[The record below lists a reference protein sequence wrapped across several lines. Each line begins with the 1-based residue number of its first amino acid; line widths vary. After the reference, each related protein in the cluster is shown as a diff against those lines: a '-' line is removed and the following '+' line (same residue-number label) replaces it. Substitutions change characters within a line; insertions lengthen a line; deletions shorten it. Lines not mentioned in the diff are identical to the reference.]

1 MLISMTNLRKL
12 NTGFC
17 FVVNPDGFISIETY
31 NEKAPLQP
39 GTLMTRTP
47 RVRML
52 GTRIGDEKSNS
63 YKDIKAEFSWWVFP
77 RWAFYYDPKER
88 RISVGFQEYQV
99 ALDCFSGDSSTID
112 RMQDNSTPL

>member
-17 FVVNPDGFISIETY
+17 FVVNSDGFISIETY
-31 NEKAPLQP
+31 DEKAPLRS

-52 GTRIGDEKSNS
+52 GTRLGDEKSHS
-63 YKDIKAEFSWWVFP
+63 YKDIKAEFSWHVFP
-77 RWAFYYDPKER
+77 RWAFFYDPEER
-88 RISVGFQEYQV
+88 MIGIGFEEYRIG
-99 ALDCFSGDSSTID
+99 CFSGENHTVE
-112 RMQDNSTPL
+112 RMTDYSDPI